1 MPFVLPVVAEA
12 YTITYNLMG
21 GVNHPDNP
29 TSYESVGT
37 ERLPWLP
44 PTREGYSFLGWY
56 LESSDTYD
64 MGNPPNENISCLQ
77 IKISAANFIRIT
89 IKAE

>member
-1 MPFVLPVVAEA
+1 MLHIFRKICRFFILPFVLPAVAEA

-44 PTREGYSFLGWY
+44 PTREGYSFLGLLDIDCRGTVRHQECRFARLWLFY
-56 LESSDTYD
+56 
-64 MGNPPNENISCLQ
+64 Q
-77 IKISAANFIRIT
+77 
-89 IKAE
+89 